1 METDS
6 QTILI
11 LLFLFGLLVFLV
23 VKLYLAMKTGQICD
37 PPTLFLRIV
46 KVKERPQEF
55 KFEIIMLWTLICLI
69 ALVFSLL
76 LLQAIGINLRP
87 E

>member
-1 METDS
+1 MEADS
-6 QTILI
+6 QTFPI
-11 LLFLFGLLVFLV
+11 LLFLFGLLVFHV
-23 VKLYLAMKTGQICD
+23 VKLYRAMKTGQISD
-37 PPTLFLRIV
+37 PPTLILRIV

-55 KFEIIMLWTLICLI
+55 KLEIILLCTLICLL

-76 LLQAIGINLRP
+76 LLQTIGINLRP